1 MHGLR
6 FCAMGRRNFVG
17 VGGLLVLCMGSDSLL
32 WTEVIL
38 LWLVVFLCSAWA
50 QILCYEQKLFCC
62 GWWFSCAM
70 RGLRLCALGRRNLV
84 GVGGLLVLCMCL
96 DSLLLTEV
104 ILLWLVVC
112 LC

>member
-1 MHGLR
+1 M
-6 FCAMGRRNFVG
+6 
-17 VGGLLVLCMGSDSLL
+17 VGGYLVLCMGSDSLL

-38 LWLVVFLCSAWA
+38 LWLVV
-50 QILCYEQKLFCC
+50 
-62 GWWFSCAM
+62 SCAM
-70 RGLRLCALGRRNLV
+70 HGLRFCAMGRRNLV

-104 ILLWLVVC
+104 ILLCLVVC